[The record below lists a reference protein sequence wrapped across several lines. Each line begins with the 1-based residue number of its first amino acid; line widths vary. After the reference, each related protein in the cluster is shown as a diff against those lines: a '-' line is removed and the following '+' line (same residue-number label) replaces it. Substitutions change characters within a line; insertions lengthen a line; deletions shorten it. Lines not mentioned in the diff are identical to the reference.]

1 MDISS
6 SIVKK
11 PWGYEYLA
19 FENEQIAIWFLC
31 IRENDSTS
39 FHCHPN
45 KKTGMFVLEG
55 EGVLSFLSGKRF
67 LESYDYTAI
76 HAGVFH
82 STKSLSKELLLFEVE
97 SSRDKNDLIRLEDTY
112 GRKQGYENESN
123 WEPKDDKC
131 FKITDGSKFL
141 NYRFDILKLS
151 EDKLKSFNEDAIIIP
166 LNEDC
171 VTPSTQPG
179 LFKAGSIL
187 NIKILKKLLST
198 FSINKNCEV
207 LKISKL

>member
-82 STKSLSKELLLFEVE
+82 STKS
-97 SSRDKNDLIRLEDTY
+97 
-112 GRKQGYENESN
+112 
-123 WEPKDDKC
+123 
-131 FKITDGSKFL
+131 
-141 NYRFDILKLS
+141 
-151 EDKLKSFNEDAIIIP
+151 
-166 LNEDC
+166 
-171 VTPSTQPG
+171 
-179 LFKAGSIL
+179 
-187 NIKILKKLLST
+187 
-198 FSINKNCEV
+198 
-207 LKISKL
+207 